1 MKLIKILFVG
11 VMLSVGALVAK
22 AQPGGMGQFDP
33 AQMIEMRVNHMKEAF
48 KLTDAQ
54 VPKVKAVFQKQ
65 QDEMGKLMQG
75 GGQPDFSAF
84 QKLQDDANAE
94 LKKILTA
101 DQYKAYTEEM
111 ENMRRGMGGPGGPGG
126 QGGPR
131 PGGQGGPR
139 PGGQR
144 PR

>member
-1 MKLIKILFVG
+1 MKLVKILLVG
-11 VMLSVGALVAK
+11 AMLSVGAFVAK

-33 AQMIEMRVNHMKEAF
+33 AQMIEMRVNHMKESL

-65 QDEMGKLMQG
+65 QEESAKLMQ

-84 QKLQDDANAE
+84 QKLQENTNAE

-101 DQYKAYTEEM
+101 DQFKAYNDEM
-111 ENMRRGMGGPGGPGG
+111 ENMRRNMGGMGGPGGPGAA
-126 QGGPR
+126 
-131 PGGQGGPR
+131 PGGQGGRPAPR
-139 PGGQR
+139 PR
-144 PR
+144 